1 MNMTGIRVE
10 AVAEAGSDMTELL
23 TETAEGDRRQP
34 AGSAPATSPGGM
46 AARKRLRVTG
56 IGFDLGKTIMG
67 CRRPRF
73 VAPQRVCRAIARR
86 PGIDCADAPGPS
98 AMTAGAVAVGHPG
111 PHPAGVDG
119 VWPAGAR
126 GRPARSGRRA
136 GPRPA

>member
-1 MNMTGIRVE
+1 MNTTGIRVE
-10 AVAEAGSDMTELL
+10 AVAEAGADMTELL

-34 AGSAPATSPGGM
+34 ASSAPPASPGGM

-73 VAPQRVCRAIARR
+73 VAPQRVCRANARR

-98 AMTAGAVAVGHPG
+98 ALFVG
-111 PHPAGVDG
+111 V
-119 VWPAGAR
+119 VVV
-126 GRPARSGRRA
+126 
-136 GPRPA
+136 